1 MVVKIISLEDKDEEL
16 DDYCDMK
23 LSIKLNEVPEILE
36 KDMDILF
43 HHNQFIYLRD
53 SKLVQNFCILTQN
66 YRVITKTI

>member
-43 HHNQFIYLRD
+43 HRNHFIYLRD